1 MHQSVMIV
9 VALLLAVLA
18 LVEGLN
24 LADVPCGNM
33 DSDSRRYFQRVMG
46 GSVAEISDFP
56 YAVSI
61 KKHGEHHCGGS
72 LVSLFSPSWR
82 FSVSRLFSMF
92 SLFSQFRLFRL
103 FTLFFLF
110 SLFRMSSP

>member
-1 MHQSVMIV
+1 MHHSVTLLA
-9 VALLLAVLA
+9 ALLVAVPA

-33 DSDSRRYFQRVMG
+33 GSGSRRYFQRVMG
-46 GSVAEISDFP
+46 GAVADITDFP

-72 LVSLFSPSWR
+72 LVSLGALSARSARSALLVCLSPFQRPQAGPKWR
-82 FSVSRLFSMF
+82 VYTHNML
-92 SLFSQFRLFRL
+92 
-103 FTLFFLF
+103 
-110 SLFRMSSP
+110 